1 MLTGDAPPLLQGL
14 RGQLA
19 RFLVVGLTATGIDFA
34 VYRGLLALGSAI
46 HPAKG
51 LGFVTGALFAYF
63 ANRAIT
69 FQLGRGWRQDE
80 VLRFVKVY
88 AGALAAN
95 VAVNFLVLN
104 LIGRSE
110 VGIGLAFVVA
120 TGVSAALNFVG
131 MKLFVFNDRVVFNDP
146 VAPPMAPAVE
156 SCTASDGVRLS
167 LVIPCYNEARNLPLL
182 VQRLQATF
190 LSDEAEV
197 ILVDNGST
205 DGSAVVLDQLLAGQT
220 RIRSVR
226 VEHNR
231 GYGFGILSG
240 LRAARGRILGW
251 THADMQTDPA
261 DALRA
266 LALFDVAQGDAANA
280 ASADAANAA
289 SVFVKGRRRGRPAA
303 DVAFTVGMS
312 LFETVLM
319 GRRMWDINA
328 QPTLFP
334 REFFERWQQPPHD
347 FALDLYA
354 YYEST
359 RHGLRVRRI
368 PVHFG
373 ERAHGSSH
381 WNVNWRAKLRFI
393 KRTVDF
399 SLRLRQGRTGP
410 A

>member
-1 MLTGDAPPLLQGL
+1 VLTGNAPPILQGL

-34 VYRGLLALGSAI
+34 LYRGLLALGAAI

-69 FQLGRGWRQDE
+69 FQLGGGWRPDE

-95 VAVNFLVLN
+95 VAVNFLVLD

-110 VGIGLAFVVA
+110 AGIVVAFVVA

-131 MKLFVFNDRVVFNDP
+131 MKLFVFPERRAAQVPHAAPSCAAAQVP
-146 VAPPMAPAVE
+146 YAAPPCAAV
-156 SCTASDGVRLS
+156 DGIRLS
-167 LVIPCYNEARNLPLL
+167 LVIPCYNEVRNLPLL

-190 LSDEAEV
+190 LSDDAEV

-205 DGSAVVLDQLLAGQT
+205 DGSAAVLDQLLAGQT

-251 THADMQTDPA
+251 THADLQTDPA
-261 DALRA
+261 DALRG
-266 LALFDVAQGDAANA
+266 LVLFDDASSDAGKA
-280 ASADAANAA
+280 ATL
-289 SVFVKGRRRGRPAA
+289 FVKGRRRGRPAA

-354 YYEST
+354 YYQST

-399 SLRLRQGRTGP
+399 SLRLRQGRTDL